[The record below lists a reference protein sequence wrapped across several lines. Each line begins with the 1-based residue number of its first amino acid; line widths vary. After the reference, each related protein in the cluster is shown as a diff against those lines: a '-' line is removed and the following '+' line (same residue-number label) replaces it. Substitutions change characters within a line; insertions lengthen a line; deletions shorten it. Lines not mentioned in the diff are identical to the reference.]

1 MKFYLRLI
9 VLLTLAVPV
18 QVSADIYLYV
28 DEQGVSHYTNVPT
41 SSKYKP
47 IKLSRLSTSRSRA
60 SAQYSKPR
68 QYRPAKYNPAKFDHH
83 IKRAAVANMVDP
95 LLIKAIIKAESDF
108 NPYAVS
114 TSGAR
119 GLMQLMPGTAQ
130 DMRVRNPFD
139 PVQNINGGTRYF
151 KNLLRSYDGN
161 LHLSLA
167 AYNAGPGRVSKKGP
181 VPRIPET
188 RKYIN
193 QVIKYYRSYQQ
204 NAPLSMS
211 RNINVRKLVTVN

>member
-193 QVIKYYRSYQQ
+193 RVIKYYRSYQQ
-204 NAPLSMS
+204 NPPLSMS